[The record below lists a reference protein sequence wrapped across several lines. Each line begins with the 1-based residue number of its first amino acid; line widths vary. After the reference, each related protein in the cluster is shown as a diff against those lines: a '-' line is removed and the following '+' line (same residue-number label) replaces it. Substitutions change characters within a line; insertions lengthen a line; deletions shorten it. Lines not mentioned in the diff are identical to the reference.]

1 VPAELRLRES
11 DRARYLAHVRLSS
24 LVFIFI
30 AFIRP
35 AFAENGPS
43 SGAPASPLLQKGN
56 ARVVL
61 VGDSITG
68 QSRNHP
74 AGFAHQMDWALEQAY
89 PGCHPHIVALGGS
102 GQGVQSWLNT
112 EKRSRTDSFPLDVK
126 GIDVKT
132 ELDQPADVLIVMLGM
147 NDILAP
153 YVWDEPASWE
163 KWTTNYRELITD
175 LQSRSHPKITAVGTA
190 TLCTEDEA
198 SPKNEMMRKLNEH
211 LQSLAKEMG
220 LLVLPTHATMLDVL
234 RRGRHVKADFHI
246 THDYVHPNEAGHQA
260 IAVAMLRGLGEESAA
275 RAIEEQR
282 LAKILTPAGS
292 TSMPVTTAPPP
303 VPWVV
308 TAGLIRKPWNDRQPL
323 NGAAFHGPVEDA
335 IEHGRSPLDV
345 TEPAPGQKLD
355 WEPYQASIN
364 FTGGANPD
372 SVDFAAVTH
381 ARPFEA
387 GYGARWIHSDHDR
400 PVSVE
405 LSTQAFAG
413 TPYLE
418 VWFNGQPLY
427 SGLIAS
433 EPGKKKTV
441 SAQLHTGWN
450 SLAFALNHVT
460 WQMQCTV
467 HLAGADADSLDDL
480 RYSINP
486 HESGPPAK
494 HN

>member
-1 VPAELRLRES
+1 M
-11 DRARYLAHVRLSS
+11 RLSS

-30 AFIRP
+30 AFICP
-35 AFAENGPS
+35 AFAENGTS

-74 AGFAHQMDWALEQAY
+74 AGYAHQMDWALEQAY
-89 PGCHPHIVALGGS
+89 PGCHPHIIALGGS
-102 GQGVQSWLNT
+102 GQGVQAWLNT

-132 ELDQPADVLIVMLGM
+132 ELDQPTDVLIVMLGM
-147 NDILAP
+147 NDVLAP

-163 KWTTNYRELITD
+163 KWSANYRELVTS
-175 LQSRSHPKITAVGTA
+175 LQSRLKPKITAVATA
-190 TLCTEDEA
+190 TMCTEDET
-198 SPKNEMMRKLNEH
+198 SPKNEMIRKLNEH
-211 LQSLAKEMG
+211 LQSLAQEMG

-234 RRGRHVKADFHI
+234 RRGRHVKADFHV

-260 IAVAMLRGLGEESAA
+260 IAIAMLRGLDGEKAA
-275 RAIEEQR
+275 RAIEEQK
-282 LAKILTPAGS
+282 LAKILNP
-292 TSMPVTTAPPP
+292 TSSAPVPVTIAPSPA
-303 VPWVV
+303 PWVV
-308 TAGLIRKPWNDRQPL
+308 TAGFVRKPWNDRQPPT
-323 NGAAFHGPVEDA
+323 GATFHGPVEDA

-345 TEPAPGQKLD
+345 AEAAPGQKLD

-387 GYGARWIHSDHDR
+387 GYGARWIRSDRER
-400 PVSVE
+400 PVNVE

-418 VWFNGQPLY
+418 VWLNGKSIY
-427 SGLIAS
+427 SGLIAG

-441 SAQLHTGWN
+441 PAQLHGGWN
-450 SLAFALNHVT
+450 TLAFALNHVT

-467 HLAGADADSLDDL
+467 HLAGVGDDSLSDL
-480 RYSINP
+480 QYSINAQ
-486 HESGPPAK
+486 EAETSTK
-494 HN
+494 RN